1 MHNERVRVMQGQTDD
16 NDAVVI
22 KNLSKVCMNTVLMN
36 NINLVFVG
44 VTLSSFGELVD
55 SLCKDGTDI
64 PIVCVHWKAF
74 LTCECSHCKL
84 F

>member
-1 MHNERVRVMQGQTDD
+1 MCEFILVHKLEDDDVRNERVRVMQGQTDG

-55 SLCKDGTDI
+55 SL
-64 PIVCVHWKAF
+64 
-74 LTCECSHCKL
+74 
-84 F
+84 